1 VTVSR
6 FWRATFRAQYRIL
19 AWLDPLIRVMWRR
32 FGIGNVVELRVPGRK
47 TGAVRSRMVGILHSG
62 GRSYL
67 GHPNGHA
74 GWTRDLL
81 AAGTGVMIWPNGFEW
96 RFRAE
101 PLANGN
107 EREKAIRSTGQ
118 HPFPGSLVYRLG
130 RRHVRRVGVYFRLED
145 IA

>member
-1 VTVSR
+1 VSR
-6 FWRATFRAQYRIL
+6 FWRVAFRTQYRIL
-19 AWLDPLIRVMWRR
+19 RWLDPLIRAVWHRT
-32 FGIGNVVELRVPGRK
+32 GIGNVVELRVAGRS
-47 TGAVRSRMVGILHSG
+47 TGAIRSRMVGILHAG

-74 GWTRDLL
+74 GWTRDLD
-81 AAGTGVMIWPNGFEW
+81 AARSGVMVWPNGYEW

-101 PLANGN
+101 PLPDGA
-107 EREKAIRSTGQ
+107 EREEAIRSTGQ

-145 IA
+145 VD